1 MYGLKYN
8 LLLSVFLLLTLPG
21 LAVKAQLRDTMINVG
36 NHNLHFTLMEGKGI
50 PIVFESGAGNDA
62 SVWRKLLEP
71 LSSKLGAPLITYDRA
86 GFGKSEIDTVN
97 ISLTNEVKDL
107 KTALQQLGY
116 RDRYFFVAHS
126 FGGNYTMK
134 FITTHPGQVV
144 GTVMIDI
151 VSPYLMT
158 MERSKSLKSEYASEL
173 DHIKKESLGFY
184 HLVLNYEASTAVLH
198 EVAGKIN
205 VPMTVI
211 GSGKSPFEEPDRSL
225 FIAALKKFADQ
236 KNNRRYLLAQNAEHH
251 VFYDEPDLVIDEIVK
266 LYQKTAFE

>member
-1 MYGLKYN
+1 MYRLKYN

-21 LAVKAQLRDTMINVG
+21 LAVKAQLRDTMVNVG
-36 NHNLHFTLMEGKGI
+36 NHSLHFTLMEEKGI

-134 FITTHPGQVV
+134 FVTNNPGQVV

-173 DHIKKESLGFY
+173 DNIKKESLGFY

-198 EVAGKIN
+198 EVA
-205 VPMTVI
+205 
-211 GSGKSPFEEPDRSL
+211 GKSPFEEPDRSL

-251 VFYDEPDLVIDEIVK
+251 VFYDEPDLVMDEIVK

>member
-1 MYGLKYN
+1 MYRLTYN

-36 NHNLHFTLMEGKGI
+36 NHSLHFTLMEGKGI
-50 PIVFESGAGNDA
+50 PIVFESGAGNDGSNPA
-62 SVWRKLLEP
+62 
-71 LSSKLGAPLITYDRA
+71 
-86 GFGKSEIDTVN
+86 
-97 ISLTNEVKDL
+97 
-107 KTALQQLGY
+107 
-116 RDRYFFVAHS
+116 
-126 FGGNYTMK
+126 
-134 FITTHPGQVV
+134 QVV

-173 DHIKKESLGFY
+173 DNIKKESLGFY